1 MKDADS
7 KLLFEAYYDKVFE
20 APVGPGSAWDDDDPA
35 AKFEPGELEKLA
47 KYGVSKPEMIND
59 ITANIKR
66 FIQDHEGGTFPGNFK
81 EFKED
86 VIDHVR
92 HASGL
97 GKANGKYASRV
108 ISNVL
113 SRLDQIDI
121 DAATGEVTVNSVD
134 NTAIK
139 TAVKTAVD
147 SVAEVRISGEYEIGV
162 TSGQTPDSEADKA
175 HDILSKA
182 IGRGFKATGREIINI
197 LRKEVSLDD
206 AKSLA
211 NELLHSDGILLPE
224 NEDADGE
231 KEIDLGDDSFG
242 ADNTHFADDYWE
254 KELGGY
260 GLGAGSMSDY

>member
-7 KLLFEAYYDKVFE
+7 KLLFEAYQKVYE
-20 APVGPGSAWDDDDPA
+20 APIGPGSAWDDDDPA

-47 KYGVSKPEMIND
+47 KYGVSEPEMIND
-59 ITANIKR
+59 ISANMKR
-66 FIQDHEGGTFPGNFK
+66 FIKDHEGGTFPGNFK
-81 EFKED
+81 EFKGD

-97 GKANGKYASRV
+97 GKANGKYVARV

-121 DAATGEVTVNSVD
+121 DAATGEVTVNVAD
-134 NTAIK
+134 NKAIK
-139 TAVKTAVD
+139 KAVKTAVD
-147 SVAEVRISGEYEIGV
+147 SVAKIKISDEYEIGV

-175 HDILSKA
+175 HEILSQA
-182 IGRGFKATGREIINI
+182 VGRGFKATGREIINI

-206 AKSLA
+206 ANSLA
-211 NELLHSDGILLPE
+211 NELLHSDGIIVPE
-224 NEDADGE
+224 REEDDEE
-231 KEIDLGDDSFG
+231 KEIDLGDDDLAS
-242 ADNTHFADDYWE
+242 DDTHFAGDYWE

-260 GLGAGSMSDY
+260 GLGAGSMDDY